1 MRSKSLHRPIAAVLA
16 SVDYRQRKQDEA
28 WLVGRLNLMPY
39 RWADYLAADFLRRG
53 GIAAPVAC
61 QWLLGV
67 TEAGR
72 GKLPL
77 SATDDDIR
85 AAAKEAAREG
95 LTITGAAAGEVAY
108 RHVDYV
114 ESVRFDAGSN
124 RRVMAREWLPGVS
137 VRAMDGAAALAKGGG
152 FGRGAVLALLCDLC
166 ARWGVEPPA
175 VNFAADIGPAIKRMT
190 CGRWWVR
197 RLRRAHGRRGE
208 GAAIVGGVVRRGL
221 WAYASQDCVDRRQ
234 AQRRRN
240 ALALEAAMIE
250 NADTGESI
258 KLAEVVAGSVANPEI
273 KRGELMTRIRG
284 ADEYAELKGWSC
296 EFWTLTAPSRFH
308 AQKIINATSEANPMY
323 GRKQA
328 GGDIDHAGVT
338 PRAAAVYLSGVWARA
353 RAAWK
358 RRGLIVSG
366 MRAAEPHHDGCPHWH
381 LIVYGPARD
390 LRYAR
395 RLLRVYALRDSGNE
409 PGARKHRF
417 NYMIAQGGKGG
428 AAYAAKYISKNIN
441 GEGLAGERDSETGQ
455 KISTSVLRV
464 DAWAAAWGIR
474 QFQFFGMPAIGI
486 WRALRRI
493 EGPVAVVGSALERAR
508 AAADDG
514 DFCSFWRA
522 CAGGAVKL
530 LMRDEGRLTQY
541 GDKAAAV
548 VAGVVEGGRRALL
561 TVRNWVI
568 KWGDSASKKRGG
580 VAFDVPRSGVN
591 NCTRGGKIDDGDGI
605 GGAVFALGF

>member
-1 MRSKSLHRPIAAVLA
+1 MITKSMQAVINADDETGKRDLSPMLQA
-16 SVDYRQRKQDEA
+16 VEYRQKKIDEA

-39 RWADYLAADFLRRG
+39 RWADYLSADFLRRG
-53 GIAAPVAC
+53 GLKKPTAC
-61 QWLLGV
+61 LWLLGV

-72 GKLPL
+72 GRLAL
-77 SATDDDIR
+77 SASDDDIR
-85 AAAKEAAREG
+85 AAAKEAAKEG
-95 LTITGAAAGEVAY
+95 LSITGAAAGDGAY
-108 RHVDYV
+108 RH
-114 ESVRFDAGSN
+114 RA
-124 RRVMAREWLPGVS
+124 GVS
-137 VRAMDGAAALAKGGG
+137 VQMMEGPASLARGGG
-152 FGRGAVLALLCDLC
+152 FGRGAALSLLCDLC
-166 ARWGVEPPA
+166 ERWGVEPAP
-175 VNFAADIGPAIKRMT
+175 VKCVDDILPAIKRMT
-190 CGRWWVR
+190 CPRWWVR

-240 ALALEAAMIE
+240 AAALELATIE
-250 NADTGESI
+250 DADNGESI
-258 KLAEVVAGSVANPEI
+258 KLADVVAGSVANPEI

-284 ADEYAELKGWSC
+284 ADEYAECQGWSC
-296 EFWTLTAPSRFH
+296 EFWTLTTPSRFH
-308 AQKIINATSEANPMY
+308 AQKIINATAEANPMY
-323 GRKQA
+323 GKKEA

-358 RRGLIVSG
+358 RRDLIVSG

-395 RLLRVYALRDSGNE
+395 RLLRVYALRDSGGE

-417 NYMIAQGGKGG
+417 DYQIAEGGKGG
-428 AAYAAKYISKNIN
+428 AAYAAKYVSKNIN

-568 KWGDSASKKRGG
+568 KWGDSAQKKRGG

-591 NCTRGGKIDDGDGI
+591 NCTRGGKFDDGDGI